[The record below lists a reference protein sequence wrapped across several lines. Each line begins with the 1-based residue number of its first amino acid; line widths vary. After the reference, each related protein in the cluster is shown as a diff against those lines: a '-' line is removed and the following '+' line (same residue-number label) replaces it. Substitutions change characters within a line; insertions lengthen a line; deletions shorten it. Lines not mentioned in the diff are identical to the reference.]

1 MQMYFRIKNF
11 DRFVGVFVIL
21 ALALIVVTLVFMSR
35 GQKWFEKRY
44 HYSVVFNKV
53 YGLKPG
59 TGVTISGME
68 VGSVTSLRLNPQ
80 SKVELTLEILKTY
93 KDNIRKDSQ
102 ATIVSSLL
110 GAKTVEI
117 TMGSPDQSHLPEGG
131 TLLSQDPKEI
141 TDILKEIDVKT
152 PLKKVD
158 EALENLKSVTAKLD
172 NPRGELF
179 AMLRNVEGITAQ
191 LKDGQGNLGAILQD
205 RKIHGEI
212 TATLESIRRSAAHVE
227 EATRNA
233 SQISGDLPRVM
244 AEIDRS
250 LKELPAIVNEVKGAA
265 ADLPRV
271 TQDVRKVTAEA
282 PPLMEKVKD
291 IAQDVKTVTGNV
303 KKAAPEVPNLMASA
317 QESMEEAEKLMQG
330 LQNHWFLRGSMP
342 KSRSYPPLEI
352 GRRES
357 PYESKGEE
365 AR

>member
-11 DRFVGVFVIL
+11 DRFVGIFVIL
-21 ALALIVVTLVFMSR
+21 AMALIVVTLVFISR

-68 VGSVTSLRLNPQ
+68 VGQVTSLRLNPQ

-117 TMGSPDQSHLPEGG
+117 TMGSPGQPHLPEDG

-158 EALENLKSVTAKLD
+158 EALDNLKSVTAKLD
-172 NPRGELF
+172 DPRGELF
-179 AMLRNVEGITAQ
+179 TLLKNVEGITAQ
-191 LKDGQGNLGAILQD
+191 LKDGRGNAGAILQD
-205 RKIHGEI
+205 KKIYREI
-212 TATLESIRRSAAHVE
+212 IATLESVRRSAVHVE
-227 EATRNA
+227 EATKNV
-233 SQISGDLPRVM
+233 SKISGDLPRMM
-244 AEIDRS
+244 AEVDRS
-250 LKELPAIVNEVKGAA
+250 LKEFPAIVTEVKGAA
-265 ADLPRV
+265 ADLPQV
-271 TQDVRKVTAEA
+271 TQDVRKVTAEV
-282 PPLMEKVKD
+282 PTLMEKVKD
-291 IAQDVKTVTGNV
+291 IAQDVKTITGNV
-303 KKAAPEVPNLMASA
+303 KKAAPEVPDLMAST
-317 QESMEEAEKLMQG
+317 QEGIEEAEKLMQG
-330 LQNHWFLRGSMP
+330 LQNHWLLRGSMP
-342 KSRSYPPLEI
+342 KSRSYPLSEI

-357 PYESKGEE
+357 PYESQGEE
-365 AR
+365 TR